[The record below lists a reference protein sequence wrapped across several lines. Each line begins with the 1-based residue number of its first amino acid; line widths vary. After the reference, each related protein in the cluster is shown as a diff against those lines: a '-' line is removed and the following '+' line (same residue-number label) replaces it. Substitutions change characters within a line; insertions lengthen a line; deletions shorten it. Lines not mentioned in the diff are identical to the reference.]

1 MERGN
6 NTYDELESFEREAPI
21 VYAYSESVDGCATR
35 RSVVCNTWGERKTLD
50 LGISTISNYLVQKNG
65 KNSHCYYYKLGNQYV
80 VDAARIVRLS
90 VSKRIATFS
99 FDSTDTSSYML
110 TDLPRPSLK
119 DLRADMLDKHS
130 ANQAPFDKKICLYL
144 DNDSYWFNPR
154 DVLYV
159 ISDSGADR
167 GCFVKCT
174 NHVVYHI
181 PFRIGFTQWCLNGSQ
196 NMSTIKRTS
205 KFCIIQVDRLD
216 RKVDRLD
223 RKTPERLK
231 KLYVL
236 DQRGQSVEVTD
247 FYMNGE
253 SIIERPL
260 SPSICQK
267 YYNNYIDITTISPS
281 CIGSGPWFNFEINQ
295 PDNSPQIE
303 SNQDVEFVIEEE
315 D

>member
-1 MERGN
+1 MEKGN
-6 NTYDELESFEREAPI
+6 NTYDEFKSFERKAPI
-21 VYAYSESVDGCATR
+21 VYAYSESVERCNTR

-50 LGISTISNYLVQKNG
+50 LGISTISDYLVQKNVT
-65 KNSHCYYYKLGNQYV
+65 NSHCYYYKLGNQYV

-110 TDLPRPSLK
+110 TDLPLPSLK
-119 DLRADMLDKHS
+119 DLRADMLDMQS
-130 ANQAPFDKKICLYL
+130 ANQSPFDKKICLYR

-181 PFRIGFTQWCLNGSQ
+181 PFRIGITKGCLNGSQ

-216 RKVDRLD
+216 REIL
-223 RKTPERLK
+223 ESLK
-231 KLYVL
+231 RPYVF

-267 YYNNYIDITTISPS
+267 YYNNYSNIPTISPS
-281 CIGSGPWFNFEINQ
+281 SIGSGPWFNFEICQ
-295 PDNSPQIE
+295 PDSSPQIE
-303 SNQDVEFVIEEE
+303 TNQDVEFVIEEE
-315 D
+315 ED

>member
-6 NTYDELESFEREAPI
+6 NTYDELECFERKAPI

-50 LGISTISNYLVQKNG
+50 LGISTLSDYLVQKNG

-110 TDLPRPSLK
+110 TDLPLPSLK
-119 DLRADMLDKHS
+119 YLRAEMLDMQL
-130 ANQAPFDKKICLYL
+130 ANQAPFDKKICLYR

-167 GCFVKCT
+167 ACFVKCT

-181 PFRIGFTQWCLNGSQ
+181 PFRIGVTKRRLNGSP